1 MAKNT
6 HLEHLEDDILNNG
19 SAGGKNAIAFL
30 RELGGMLH
38 QIPSSISVT
47 TKWDGAPS
55 IVCGIDPQ
63 TNLFFV
69 GTKSVFAKTEPKI
82 CYHDEDID
90 LWYTDQLASKLKYCL
105 MHLKKMN
112 ITGVLQGDLLFTDD
126 KFLQTINGKRV
137 ISFRPNTITYAV
149 DAQTP
154 LANTIKTAKL
164 GIVFHTKYTGASI
177 PEMTASFGVNISNLS
192 KTPDVYVASASF
204 SDATGIANFT
214 EPEYRKYISAVNQ
227 AEGSLKQA
235 SKFLD
240 VLTSTG
246 ESKFV
251 MSKIFKMYFNTYI
264 KNGKR
269 LPNVKEV
276 TTQFSNY
283 YSDILDKEMM
293 SKKTKPTRDKY
304 LKMKNDGL
312 NFIQKNRQSVYMTV
326 SSYMDLQTAKTIVIR
341 QLEKVKSLGTFIKT
355 DEGYRQTAPE
365 GFVAI
370 KSGSALKLVDR
381 LEFSRAN
388 FTVAKNWDK

>member
-38 QIPSSISVT
+38 QKPSSISVT
-47 TKWDGAPS
+47 TKWDGAPA

-90 LWYTDQLASKLKYCL
+90 LWYTGQLASKLKYCL

-283 YSDILDKEMM
+283 YSDVLDKEMM

-326 SSYMDLQTAKTIVIR
+326 SSYMNLQTAKTIVIR

>member
-38 QIPSSISVT
+38 QKPSSISVT